1 MRRYIIFFIILFL
14 QFLSFSE
21 IQSRNTFF
29 TKASKTTDIPGNP
42 AYCLAVHNVG
52 KINLTVQNNG
62 VLGLYSIY
70 GQSYQDCFTGEQ
82 IDYGLEFPK
91 GTKLENLYY
100 STLWVG
106 AILDDDTVVTTGLD
120 GWNNDGREF
129 HPEEAPDGKMIF
141 RSIIDPEA
149 PEFEGAVSEQDFI
162 AEYTDTLR
170 GVSHDFFYSRPHRPL
185 YLKVKQK
192 SYAWSY
198 PYAEDIVLVDY
209 EITNIGASN
218 LHDVNIGLFVDA
230 NIGFNNGYW
239 NDDISGYLET
249 IPVEL
254 NCGTFEDTIN
264 VGWTADNNGDPI
276 NGKFIVELGVDE
288 PSFLILRK
296 SAPHFIGTRILRTPE
311 ENLKKSFN
319 WWVSNYDKKY
329 DFGPMS
335 LANFRD
341 FGTGGMG
348 TPEGDKNKY
357 YIMSNGE
364 IDYNQNLIGTI
375 KDYHNSWYV
384 PGRYTSM
391 KIGRGANTKYVMSY
405 GSFDLPST
413 VTVNFTVAF
422 IGGED
427 LHKLPLNGSNIYTKP
442 ELYYSNLDFSDMG
455 ENARWAGWVY
465 DNPGVDTDGDGY
477 YGKFRVCATESTEVS
492 GRWIVSDA
500 DTFFYEGDG
509 VPDFRGAAP
518 PPAPSV
524 KIIPVV
530 GGLKVRFN
538 GHFSE
543 RSRDFLTGEIDFE
556 GYNIYMARDERK
568 SSYALVA
575 THDRENYDKFVWSR
589 YYKGGKYV
597 LYDAPFTI
605 EELRCLYGDSC
616 NDMNFNP
623 NNYGIGNLFRVA
635 DSSFYFAPHGG
646 NTNRGGINTPIKR
659 VYPEM
664 EPIPLKT
671 DLTTLDDSC
680 FTEDGYL
687 KYYEYEYVIE
697 NLLPTIPYYVSV
709 TAFDVGSPK
718 SDLDILETSIDQDAK
733 VYYPLA
739 DTDQVEGDDLKVYI
753 YPNPYRIDGN
763 YRRKG
768 YEGRNDIR
776 PSYRVRKLHF
786 ANLPPKCTISIFSL
800 DGDLIRELDH
810 DEDPFS
816 PNSRH
821 HDWNMISRN
830 TQEIVSG
837 LYYWTVEDSGGQV
850 QMGKLVVI
858 M

>member
-29 TKASKTTDIPGNP
+29 TKVSKTTDIPGNP

-288 PSFLILRK
+288 PTFLILRK

-391 KIGRGANTKYVMSY
+391 KIGRGANT
-405 GSFDLPST
+405 
-413 VTVNFTVAF
+413 
-422 IGGED
+422 
-427 LHKLPLNGSNIYTKP
+427 
-442 ELYYSNLDFSDMG
+442 
-455 ENARWAGWVY
+455 
-465 DNPGVDTDGDGY
+465 
-477 YGKFRVCATESTEVS
+477 
-492 GRWIVSDA
+492 
-500 DTFFYEGDG
+500 
-509 VPDFRGAAP
+509 
-518 PPAPSV
+518 
-524 KIIPVV
+524 
-530 GGLKVRFN
+530 
-538 GHFSE
+538 
-543 RSRDFLTGEIDFE
+543 
-556 GYNIYMARDERK
+556 
-568 SSYALVA
+568 
-575 THDRENYDKFVWSR
+575 
-589 YYKGGKYV
+589 
-597 LYDAPFTI
+597 
-605 EELRCLYGDSC
+605 
-616 NDMNFNP
+616 
-623 NNYGIGNLFRVA
+623 
-635 DSSFYFAPHGG
+635 
-646 NTNRGGINTPIKR
+646 
-659 VYPEM
+659 
-664 EPIPLKT
+664 
-671 DLTTLDDSC
+671 
-680 FTEDGYL
+680 
-687 KYYEYEYVIE
+687 
-697 NLLPTIPYYVSV
+697 
-709 TAFDVGSPK
+709 
-718 SDLDILETSIDQDAK
+718 
-733 VYYPLA
+733 
-739 DTDQVEGDDLKVYI
+739 
-753 YPNPYRIDGN
+753 
-763 YRRKG
+763 
-768 YEGRNDIR
+768 
-776 PSYRVRKLHF
+776 
-786 ANLPPKCTISIFSL
+786 
-800 DGDLIRELDH
+800 
-810 DEDPFS
+810 
-816 PNSRH
+816 
-821 HDWNMISRN
+821 
-830 TQEIVSG
+830 
-837 LYYWTVEDSGGQV
+837 
-850 QMGKLVVI
+850 
-858 M
+858 